1 MNKDNNE
8 NKRIELMKN
17 GPVKKTL
24 LTLAIPS
31 MIGMVVSALYNLV
44 DTIFVGMLHDTNSMD
59 AVSVSFP
66 NGCFT

>member
-1 MNKDNNE
+1 MKKENNDNKKMD
-8 NKRIELMKN
+8 LMKN
-17 GPVKKTL
+17 GPVKKIL

-31 MIGMVVSALYNLV
+31 MIGMVVTALYNLV

>member
-1 MNKDNNE
+1 
-8 NKRIELMKN
+8 
-17 GPVKKTL
+17 
-24 LTLAIPS
+24 